1 MKKSPEKF
9 VAQSPIG
16 ERLSKGVLYRHLA
29 EGALRLIEINGE
41 AQRLRK
47 LGNNEAKVAEVLK
60 SGYFGILQSNPDLI
74 EAEIADLVIDE
85 EDVPESYFEL
95 QKRIAKE
102 RGHGDIEFTENV
114 KDETIVTLR
123 DDQAESLT
131 EWADYLRSE
140 ENGYVYPDWF
150 KVYTWE
156 SLKKMGDF
164 DKEKGEFKKRTK
176 STTAPWPELNA
187 EALAYVYDAID
198 TGVVQGNAPDS
209 DRLNKL
215 LGAGNFA
222 KLYAYATTEVGVGG
236 SPELREITKGSWVK
250 YDQIDG
256 KYTPDYTRV
265 DGEYTDDK
273 FVDNPTVIAL
283 TDSLRGMGTGWCT
296 AGTRTAAH
304 QLSRGDFH
312 VYYTPDEEGDDTIP
326 RVAIRM
332 EYGRVVE
339 VRGIEP
345 GQEMEDCMLDVVTE
359 KLKTLPGGDEYFEI
373 VENMKRLTDIYNR
386 FKAGGELTTED
397 IIFLWFSYIRGFG
410 WCEDPRVGEIL
421 GSLDRSPVD
430 ILKHEIGHDE
440 LFRLIMGSELR
451 FAEGLE
457 FIIDEINQLN
467 DNNRRFLVEKIN
479 NREILLHYKYK
490 DLIEHS
496 GALFVAGVSVR
507 RILRQTRE
515 VSLKEGYIERER
527 LRSRYKPIKKEL
539 VAVGANPDFID
550 CVLAI
555 NELEED
561 AGQYGWPYYINRVV
575 ELLEALPYGYDIKT
589 TIIREF
595 PSLKMN
601 KYHPYYLYCHI
612 EPMIKVGFNKD
623 DIARSIL
630 ENLPAYE
637 LSKRD
642 REYFESLGVSVNI
655 LDAYREKF

>member
-60 SGYFGILQSNPDLI
+60 SGYFGILQSNPDFI

-102 RGHGDIEFTENV
+102 RGHGDIEFTEDV
-114 KDETIVTLR
+114 KDETIVTLQ

-198 TGVVQGNAPDS
+198 NDVIRGNNTS
-209 DRLNKL
+209 DDHL
-215 LGAGNFA
+215 LQLLRSGNFA
-222 KLYAYATTEVGVGG
+222 TLYAHALSHAETGVITPEVYETTEG
-236 SPELREITKGSWVK
+236 LWIRYRQT
-250 YDQIDG
+250 QR
-256 KYTPDYTRV
+256 YTN
-265 DGEYTDDK
+265 
-273 FVDNPTVIAL
+273 DNTAHRL
-283 TDSLRGMGTGWCT
+283 SQSLRGKNTGWCT
-296 AGTRTAAH
+296 AGADTAAN
-304 QLSRGDFH
+304 QLLWGDFH
-312 VYYTPDEEGDDTIP
+312 VYYTKDKAGKYTVP
-326 RVAIRM
+326 RIAIRM
-332 EYGRVVE
+332 EYGQVVE

-359 KLKTLPGGDEYFEI
+359 KLKTLPGGDKYFKR
-373 VENMKRLTDIYNR
+373 VEDMKRLTDIDNR
-386 FKAGGELTTED
+386 IKAGDKLTTED
-397 IIFLWFSYIRGFG
+397 MIFLQFSYIRGFG
-410 WCEDPRVGEIL
+410 WYEDPRVGEIL

-430 ILKHEIGHDE
+430 ILKNKISYDE
-440 LFRLIMGSELR
+440 LFRLTMESELSIYGSR
-451 FAEGLE
+451 IAESLE
-457 FIIDEINQLN
+457 VIIDEINQLN

-479 NREILLHYKYK
+479 NYDIPLFYYKYK
-490 DLIEHS
+490 DLVGHS

-507 RILRQTRE
+507 RILRRMIEVIRRE
-515 VSLKEGYIERER
+515 ERHDDIEMLK
-527 LRSRYKPIKKEL
+527 LRFQPIKEEL
-539 VAVGANPDFID
+539 MAVGANPDFID
-550 CVLAI
+550 GVLAVT
-555 NELEED
+555 ELEED
-561 AGQYGWPYYINRVV
+561 AEQYGWPYYIDRVV
-575 ELLEALPYGYDIKT
+575 ELLEALPYGDDIKT
-589 TIIREF
+589 TIIGEF
-595 PSLKMN
+595 PSLKISE
-601 KYHPYYLYCHI
+601 YHPYYLYCHI
-612 EPMIKVGFNKD
+612 KPMIKVDFNKD

-642 REYFESLGVSVNI
+642 REYFESLGVSVDI